1 MHDIAEFLGG
11 RDPFGGLDEAA
22 LDELARRAEVE
33 FFAAG
38 ATIYPRGEELGD
50 VVRVVRRGAVE
61 LLEDGRVVDL
71 IEEGE
76 LFGHPA
82 ALSGPAPETAR
93 AAEDSLT
100 YALPAAEVVPLLNG
114 ESRLGWKAPERE
126 AREESLAA
134 AELGQKPASA
144 LIRGTPVTCAPETS
158 LRDAARLMVDLR
170 VGSVLVELGEGRFGI
185 VTDRDLRSQVIVEG
199 RSADDPVSAA
209 MTTPVLGV
217 GADETVADV
226 MLLMLDHDI
235 RHVPVFS
242 AASEVIGVI
251 AGIDLIT
258 AETQTPFV
266 LRRAIGDAKDPGDLR
281 EAAERL
287 RSTVI
292 ALHRSGLGPAQVSEA
307 ISAVAD
313 ALIRRMIE
321 LGIEVH
327 GPPPAEFAWMAL
339 GSHGRREPVPSSDVD
354 SGMAW
359 RNGED
364 AGRYMHTIAD
374 RVAECVKVLG
384 WRLDPH
390 GVTASGA
397 FSASSI
403 EDWRSAIGA
412 WLQRPSDNR
421 VLIATSIL
429 LDGRIIYGPEH
440 GLDVKPLLFETGDRN
455 RLERWMLR
463 LALSAKPPTG
473 FLRDI
478 VVEGS
483 GEHRGTFDIKHG
495 GVLLVVDLARYAAL
509 RAGVQVTSTVA
520 RLRAAA
526 DAGVLDRAQARV
538 LEEAFDLFIGMRLEH
553 QVEQLES
560 GSEPDDHLDP
570 KRLNPL
576 ARRYLRDAFREL
588 AAVQRSLAPNID
600 GT

>member
-1 MHDIAEFLGG
+1 
-11 RDPFGGLDEAA
+11 
-22 LDELARRAEVE
+22 
-33 FFAAG
+33 
-38 ATIYPRGEELGD
+38 
-50 VVRVVRRGAVE
+50 
-61 LLEDGRVVDL
+61 
-71 IEEGE
+71 
-76 LFGHPA
+76 
-82 ALSGPAPETAR
+82 
-93 AAEDSLT
+93 
-100 YALPAAEVVPLLNG
+100 
-114 ESRLGWKAPERE
+114 
-126 AREESLAA
+126 
-134 AELGQKPASA
+134 
-144 LIRGTPVTCAPETS
+144 
-158 LRDAARLMVDLR
+158 
-170 VGSVLVELGEGRFGI
+170 
-185 VTDRDLRSQVIVEG
+185 
-199 RSADDPVSAA
+199 
-209 MTTPVLGV
+209 
-217 GADETVADV
+217 
-226 MLLMLDHDI
+226 
-235 RHVPVFS
+235 
-242 AASEVIGVI
+242 
-251 AGIDLIT
+251 
-258 AETQTPFV
+258 
-266 LRRAIGDAKDPGDLR
+266 
-281 EAAERL
+281 
-287 RSTVI
+287 
-292 ALHRSGLGPAQVSEA
+292 
-307 ISAVAD
+307 
-313 ALIRRMIE
+313 
-321 LGIEVH
+321 
-327 GPPPAEFAWMAL
+327 
-339 GSHGRREPVPSSDVD
+339 
-354 SGMAW
+354 MAW

-364 AGRYMHTIAD
+364 AGRYMHAIAD

-440 GLDVKPLLFETGDRN
+440 GLDVKPLLLETGDRN
-455 RLERWMLR
+455 TLERWMLR

-538 LEEAFDLFIGMRLEH
+538 LEEAFHLFIGMRLEH

-588 AAVQRSLAPNID
+588 AAVQRSLVPNIE

>member
-1 MHDIAEFLGG
+1 
-11 RDPFGGLDEAA
+11 
-22 LDELARRAEVE
+22 
-33 FFAAG
+33 
-38 ATIYPRGEELGD
+38 
-50 VVRVVRRGAVE
+50 
-61 LLEDGRVVDL
+61 
-71 IEEGE
+71 
-76 LFGHPA
+76 
-82 ALSGPAPETAR
+82 
-93 AAEDSLT
+93 
-100 YALPAAEVVPLLNG
+100 
-114 ESRLGWKAPERE
+114 
-126 AREESLAA
+126 
-134 AELGQKPASA
+134 
-144 LIRGTPVTCAPETS
+144 
-158 LRDAARLMVDLR
+158 
-170 VGSVLVELGEGRFGI
+170 
-185 VTDRDLRSQVIVEG
+185 VEG

-242 AASEVIGVI
+242 AASEVVGVI

-258 AETQTPFV
+258 AETQTPFA
-266 LRRAIGDAKDPGDLR
+266 LRRAIGDAKDTGDLR

-287 RSTVI
+287 SSTVI
-292 ALHRSGLGPAQVSEA
+292 ALHRSGLAPAQVSEA

-321 LGIEVH
+321 LGIEGH

-359 RNGED
+359 RNGAD
-364 AGRYMHTIAD
+364 AGRYMHAIAD
-374 RVAECVKVLG
+374 QVAECVKVLG

-403 EDWRSAIGA
+403 EDWRGAIGA

-538 LEEAFDLFIGMRLEH
+538 LEEAFHLFIGMRLEH

-560 GSEPDDHLDP
+560 GSEPDDYLDP

-588 AAVQRSLAPNID
+588 AAVQRSLVPNIE